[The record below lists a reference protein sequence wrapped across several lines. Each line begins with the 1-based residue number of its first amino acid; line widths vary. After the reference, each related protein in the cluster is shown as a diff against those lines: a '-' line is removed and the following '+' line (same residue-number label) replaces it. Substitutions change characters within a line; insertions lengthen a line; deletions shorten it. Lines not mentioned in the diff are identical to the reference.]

1 MQPHQLDFTILDK
14 FSFKYAP
21 VAVKFFPKK
30 PEGIKRLGNRIAWC
44 QMLTEAQ
51 QGQAFYSDAENHFC
65 EPALFLL
72 GYDDVPPLAGSG
84 QLGTALKIFKDARA
98 NRRIYDVIPTL
109 GKGTVASVAF
119 SRLEKLSFDPDLLIL
134 TTDTTDQTEKIL
146 RASCYTTGQMLNS
159 KMTYVMGC
167 AWLYNYPY
175 ITGELNY
182 LTTGVCYGMKM
193 YKLLPEG
200 MQLISI
206 PYNQIPPVLHNLQ
219 DMPWVLPGHTDQKE
233 EFYIQV
239 HKELGLEEPY
249 F

>member
-1 MQPHQLDFTILDK
+1 MQPNQLVFSILDK
-14 FSFKYAP
+14 FNFTYAP

-30 PEGIKRLGNRIAWC
+30 PEGIERLGKRIAWC

-72 GYDDVPPLAGSG
+72 GHEDVPPLAGSG
-84 QLGTALKIFKDARA
+84 QLGPALKIFQDARA
-98 NRRIYDVIPTL
+98 NRRIYQVVPKLERD
-109 GKGTVASVAF
+109 TVAGVAF
-119 SRLEKLSFDPDLLIL
+119 SPLDKLSFNPDLLIL
-134 TTDTTDQTEKIL
+134 TADNTDQTGRIA
-146 RASCYTTGQMLNS
+146 RAACYTTGQLFNS
-159 KMTYVMGC
+159 RMSYVMGC
-167 AWLYNYPY
+167 AWLYNFPY
-175 ITGELNY
+175 VSGEINY

-193 YKLLPEG
+193 YELLPG
-200 MQLISI
+200 GLQIISI
-206 PYNQIPPVLHNLQ
+206 PYDLIPMILQNLK

-233 EFYIQV
+233 EFYKQV